1 MSHKPKRHKHNYC
14 QKVSKNLRKRLHP
27 RRKLRKAIPTQSSGK
42 KRIPKAPN
50 PKPFFCTQEA
60 EENPRKN
67 HYDALLQNSEQQKRE
82 EDQIKA
88 LENSKIANT
97 TDRHT
102 DHV

>member
-1 MSHKPKRHKHNYC
+1 LSESVEESEKKIAP
-14 QKVSKNLRKRLHP
+14 
-27 RRKLRKAIPTQSSGK
+27 SSQTPYSDSNAKFWK

-60 EENPRKN
+60 EENPQKN
-67 HYDALLQNSEQQKRE
+67 HYNALLQNSEQQKRE